1 MFKLSLSSAIRMGAI
16 ALALLPAWQLLQAQ
30 AYPANYPPAGGYYQ
44 RQPAS
49 PAERAIDDLRRISER
64 ETFSHGQ
71 YERYRHAIE
80 HLSEFS
86 GRLYAGKYDRGKLDR
101 GIDDLRNVLQRNRID
116 PRARDVLS
124 GDLNELYRFR
134 ANYGGNRY

>member
-1 MFKLSLSSAIRMGAI
+1 MFKLSLSSAMRMGTI
-16 ALALLPAWQLLQAQ
+16 AFTLLPGWQMLQAQ
-30 AYPANYPPAGGYYQ
+30 QYSPNYPPAGGYYQ

-49 PAERAIDDLRRISER
+49 PAERTIEDLRGIAER

-71 YERYRHAIE
+71 HERYQRAIE

-86 GRLYAGKYDRGKLDR
+86 GKLYAGRFDRGKLDR
-101 GIDDLRNVLQRNRID
+101 GIDDLRNVLARNRMD

-124 GDLNELYRFR
+124 GDLNQLYRFR

>member
-1 MFKLSLSSAIRMGAI
+1 MFKISFSSAMRTGAI
-16 ALALLPAWQLLQAQ
+16 ALALLPAWQILQAQ
-30 AYPANYPPAGGYYQ
+30 GYQPNYPPAGGYYQ
-44 RQPAS
+44 HQPAS
-49 PAERAIDDLRRISER
+49 PAERTIGDLRQIADR

-71 YERYRHAIE
+71 HERYQHAIE

-86 GRLYAGKYDRGKLDR
+86 GKLYAGRFDRGKLDR
-101 GIDDLRNVLQRNRID
+101 GIDDLRNVLARNRMD
-116 PRARDVLS
+116 PHARDVLS